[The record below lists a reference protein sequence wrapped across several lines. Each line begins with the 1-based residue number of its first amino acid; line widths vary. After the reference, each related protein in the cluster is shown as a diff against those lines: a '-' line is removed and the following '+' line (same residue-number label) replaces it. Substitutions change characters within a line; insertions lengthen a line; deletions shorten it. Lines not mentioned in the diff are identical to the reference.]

1 MRVALY
7 GGPHDGNVID
17 IDKRG
22 MHRGL
27 ILKLVDPVDVSDVG
41 LASLDPNDAEAEVSF
56 SLYEVD
62 RFLGHRDAFG
72 NMVVM
77 GAKATHVG

>member
-1 MRVALY
+1 MQVTLY

-27 ILKLVDPVDVSDVG
+27 ILKLVDP
-41 LASLDPNDAEAEVSF
+41 ASAEKVVPGKLDPDDAAEVSF

-72 NMVVM
+72 NMVIT